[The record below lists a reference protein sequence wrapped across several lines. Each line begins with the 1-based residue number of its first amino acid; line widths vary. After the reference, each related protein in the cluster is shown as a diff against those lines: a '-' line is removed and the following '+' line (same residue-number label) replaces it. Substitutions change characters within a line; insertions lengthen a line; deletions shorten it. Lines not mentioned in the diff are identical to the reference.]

1 MAFLT
6 IFRKIQKYMSP
17 FGVLVHITSEKVI
30 REYFLQQQ
38 KGADK

>member
-1 MAFLT
+1 
-6 IFRKIQKYMSP
+6 MSP
-17 FGVLVHITSEKVI
+17 FYVLKHIISEKVI